1 MVIAELTHNPYLL
14 TTKVKFNGKKPRI
27 NSQIEKYENQP
38 LKDWV
43 HKIPEIFYNEMNGYD
58 FEFYFVGTK
67 SDFEEIKMTFVKE
80 HVTSDQVRMFH
91 KKEIEDAD
99 IKIKEIENL
108 IDWMREH
115 PNRQFDFEEF
125 WEDNIEI
132 FENSYPYILFYGNR
146 NINFSTAVLSLE
158 IVVNAQELASTNLRS
173 IPILFIIEKGT
184 TGQFRKDLIT
194 LLARKDIR
202 QEQLFFMINPSLNRN
217 QVIRVISDLG
227 VKNPQ
232 VVDGCD
238 DEVIFKYIKN
248 YPVTEN
254 IRAAI
259 AVFSSQADKINHIL
273 DEKNKESEITNAGIR
288 AEINSLDKSLEK
300 LQDADEFFV
309 QRDNYAMPQKFLE
322 ICKTLEDKL
331 IKWKNRKTK
340 VTNDNEAERFAN
352 DYVLYINSAVDE
364 FVEEVGKAYQEA
376 GRIIIADFST
386 VYLNTEVDVDYYPVN
401 IVLKECGSVD
411 IPNMTPT
418 LLELKEITYEESKT
432 FGLFRKT
439 SEVNGETT
447 CIRTYYLKAWRSK
460 VVEVIK
466 PIVDQFVHECF
477 ESLLEYYNCLADAYH
492 RHLAELISIKMNA
505 KEAVAAGLSED
516 ERKLQ
521 EDNDWLLEFS
531 NQLQN
536 IERG

>member
-14 TTKVKFNGKKPRI
+14 MTKVKFNGQEPRI

-58 FEFYFVGTK
+58 FELYFVGTK
-67 SDFEEIKMTFVKE
+67 SDFEDVKMAFIKE
-80 HVTSDQVRMFH
+80 GVTSDQVRMFH
-91 KKEIEDAD
+91 KNEIEDAD
-99 IKIKEIENL
+99 IKTKEIERL
-108 IDWMREH
+108 IDWMRKH
-115 PNRQFDFEEF
+115 PNRQFDFERF
-125 WEDNIEI
+125 WENNIEI
-132 FENSYPYILFYGNR
+132 FENSYPYIIFYR
-146 NINFSTAVLSLE
+146 DISLSTGVVSPE
-158 IVVNAQELASTNLRS
+158 TVVNAQELVSTNLKS
-173 IPILFIIEKGT
+173 IPMLFVIEKDT
-184 TGQFRKDLIT
+184 TGQFREDLGII
-194 LLARKDIR
+194 LKRKDIR
-202 QEQLFFMINPSLNRN
+202 QEQLFFMIDSSLNRN

-254 IRAAI
+254 IRAEI
-259 AVFSSQADKINHIL
+259 DVFSSQADEINHIL

-352 DYVLYINSAVDE
+352 EYVLYINSAVDE
-364 FVEEVGKAYQEA
+364 FLEEVGRAYQEA
-376 GRIIIADFST
+376 GRIIIADFSA
-386 VYLNTEVDVDYYPVN
+386 VYLNTEVDAGYYPVN

-411 IPNMTPT
+411 IPNMIPT
-418 LLELKEITYEESKT
+418 LLELKEITYEENKT

-439 SEVNGETT
+439 SEANGEPI

-466 PIVDQFVHECF
+466 PIVNQLVHECF

-521 EDNDWLLEFS
+521 EDNDWLIEFS

>member
-14 TTKVKFNGKKPRI
+14 TTKVKFNGQKPRI

-67 SDFEEIKMTFVKE
+67 SDFEEVRTAFIKE
-80 HVTSDQVRMFH
+80 GVTSAQVRMFH
-91 KKEIEDAD
+91 KNEIEDTDIKTKEIES
-99 IKIKEIENL
+99 L
-108 IDWMREH
+108 IDWMRKH
-115 PNRQFDFEEF
+115 PNRQFEFERF
-125 WEDNIEI
+125 WENNIEI
-132 FENSYPYILFYGNR
+132 FENSYPYIIFYRDMDISLN
-146 NINFSTAVLSLE
+146 TKAVSPE
-158 IVVNAQELASTNLRS
+158 TVVNAQELASTNLKS
-173 IPILFIIEKGT
+173 IPILFVIKKDT
-184 TGQFRKDLIT
+184 TRQFREDLMMI
-194 LLARKDIR
+194 LARKDIR
-202 QEQLFFMINPSLNRN
+202 QEQLFFMIDSSLNRN

-227 VKNPQ
+227 VRNPQ
-232 VVDGCD
+232 VVDGYG
-238 DEVIFKYIKN
+238 DELIFKYIKN

-259 AVFSSQADKINHIL
+259 DVFLSQADKINHIL

-309 QRDNYAMPQKFLE
+309 QRDNYAIPQKFLE
-322 ICKTLEDKL
+322 IYKTLEDKL

-352 DYVLYINSAVDE
+352 DYVLYINSAVNE
-364 FVEEVGKAYQEA
+364 FIEEVGKAYQEA
-376 GRIIIADFST
+376 ERIIISDFSA
-386 VYLNTEVDVDYYPVN
+386 VYLNTEVDADYYPVN

-411 IPNMTPT
+411 IPNMTST

-439 SEVNGETT
+439 SEANGETI
-447 CIRTYYLKAWRSK
+447 CISTYYLKMWRSK

-466 PIVDQFVHECF
+466 PIVDQLVHECF

-492 RHLAELISIKMNA
+492 RHLSELISIKMNA

-521 EDNDWLLEFS
+521 EDNDWLIEFS